1 MQIKFD
7 PGLAN
12 RAAGLILLPQ
22 ERIRIFDP
30 DRLDIATEVIRK
42 KIKFDSERA
51 NKAAGLL
58 INQDEE

>member
-30 DRLDIATEVIRK
+30 DRLDIATEVIQRE
-42 KIKFDSERA
+42 IKFDPGYANRVVELIEER
-51 NKAAGLL
+51 
-58 INQDEE
+58 

>member
-30 DRLDIATEVIRK
+30 DRLDIATEVIQK
-42 KIKFDSERA
+42 KIKFDPDHANRVAELIEER
-51 NKAAGLL
+51 
-58 INQDEE
+58 